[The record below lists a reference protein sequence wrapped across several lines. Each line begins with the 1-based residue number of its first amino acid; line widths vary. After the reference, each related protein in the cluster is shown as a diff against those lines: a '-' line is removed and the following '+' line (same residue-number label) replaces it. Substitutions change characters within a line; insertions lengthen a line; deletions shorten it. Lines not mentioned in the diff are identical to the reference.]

1 MIQTIVEILFPVT
14 MVYAAARDVTSY
26 EIPNWVS
33 LAVVANFLAAAI
45 VGSVELSV
53 VGWHLGAGAAV
64 LLVGALLFFGGI
76 LGGGDAK
83 LLAACAV
90 WVGWAG
96 LPKFFLLVAVIGG
109 VLAVLILALRRFDLP
124 ASWLR
129 ATWLQRL
136 RSGDDGVPYA
146 VAIGLGGI
154 LMFRELPLVEAARIL
169 ASQSDALLS
178 ATVA

>member
-33 LAVVANFLAAAI
+33 LAIVANFLAAAF
-45 VGSVELSV
+45 VGSIDMSV
-53 VGWHLGAGAAV
+53 VAWHLAAGAAV
-64 LLVGALLFFGGI
+64 LVVGATMFFAGVF
-76 LGGGDAK
+76 GGGDAK

-96 LPKFFLLVAVIGG
+96 LAKFLLLVAILGG
-109 VLAVLILALRRFDLP
+109 VLAIFIFALRRLDLP

-129 ATWLQRL
+129 AAWLRRI
-136 RSGDDGVPYA
+136 RSREEGIPYA
-146 VAIGLGGI
+146 VAIALGSI
-154 LMFRELPLVEAARIL
+154 LIFRELPLVEAAGTVAFL
-169 ASQSDALLS
+169 SDALL
-178 ATVA
+178 AAVA